1 MKSDHNHKLAVVAA
15 GACLLSNF
23 AVRSSALRYMRAA
36 KHDEDSGFPYTAA
49 MEWRNAAELFS
60 LQMFGEYCWRQ
71 WERIM
76 HLPRRLAEPIDISQV
91 GALPLEPISAARP
104 ATPAMRDSFSL
115 LSERREEWLN

>member
-15 GACLLSNF
+15 GACLLSNLS
-23 AVRSSALRYMRAA
+23 VSSRAIHYMCAA

-60 LQMFGEYCWRQ
+60 LQMVGEYCWRQ

-76 HLPRRLAEPIDISQV
+76 HLPRRLAEPINISQLRAV
-91 GALPLEPISAARP
+91 PLTPISSARP
-104 ATPAMRDSFSL
+104 AIAAIRNNTPLVTAA
-115 LSERREEWLN
+115 

>member
-23 AVRSSALRYMRAA
+23 AVRSSALHYMCAA

-60 LQMFGEYCWRQ
+60 LQVLGEYCWRQ

-91 GALPLEPISAARP
+91 GAVPLKPISAALPGMAALRNDISSVI
-104 ATPAMRDSFSL
+104 AA
-115 LSERREEWLN
+115 